1 MALIRCLKKKR
12 EAQRRRQMRRRKQ
25 IVQKKKSNSI
35 PQEKLSRSKDSD
47 IKPIK
52 SILKANSPPPT
63 VFAKSL
69 SKEEDIPKVQSH
81 MRPIDAFMLFTQ
93 ADGSFSFNTQFE
105 NTVNLKRDNIKNS
118 IPEQITK
125 KNLSDDIKFLVWVS
139 VIAIAYLEVTFN
151 DLKDEWSLIS
161 SKTKKFLLKEH

>member
-1 MALIRCLKKKR
+1 
-12 EAQRRRQMRRRKQ
+12 
-25 IVQKKKSNSI
+25 
-35 PQEKLSRSKDSD
+35 
-47 IKPIK
+47 
-52 SILKANSPPPT
+52 
-63 VFAKSL
+63 
-69 SKEEDIPKVQSH
+69 

-161 SKTKKFLLKEH
+161 TKTKKFIKRTLEDVDVDELVEIAKNIL